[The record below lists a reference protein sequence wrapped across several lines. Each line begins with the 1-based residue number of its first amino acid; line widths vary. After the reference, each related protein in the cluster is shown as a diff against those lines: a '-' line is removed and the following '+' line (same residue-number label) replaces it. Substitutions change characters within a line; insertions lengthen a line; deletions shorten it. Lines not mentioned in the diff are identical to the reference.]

1 MYLFTYK
8 QRRRIHADGTFV
20 IGVQNYTRR
29 HPPILSGTRG
39 NKRSV
44 LFTAQ
49 RGRHLFTIDA
59 TTNSFFFSLTK
70 HTDKQQL
77 CFLIDNCS
85 RGIKKKLVQS
95 PCCCGFWGDQWSTTK
110 GLGFSRRLVNKFL
123 PLTIDFALYIKETNY
138 IIRVN
143 KNSWSKL
150 SGNADHIHQLTENEI
165 DIFSTTND
173 FSSSYKGTFVKQL

>member
-1 MYLFTYK
+1 MLLVQQMYLFTYK

-59 TTNSFFFSLTK
+59 TTNSFFFFFNKTYGY
-70 HTDKQQL
+70 KQQL

-95 PCCCGFWGDQWSTTK
+95 PCCCGFGEINDPLRRGWAFPDDWSTS
-110 GLGFSRRLVNKFL
+110 FF
-123 PLTIDFALYIKETNY
+123 P
-138 IIRVN
+138 
-143 KNSWSKL
+143 
-150 SGNADHIHQLTENEI
+150 
-165 DIFSTTND
+165 
-173 FSSSYKGTFVKQL
+173 

>member
-59 TTNSFFFSLTK
+59 TTNSFFFFFNKTYGY
-70 HTDKQQL
+70 KQQL

-85 RGIKKKLVQS
+85 RGIKKNSFKVLAAVVLGRSMIHYEGVGLFQTTGQQVSSLNNRFCTVYKRNKLYYS
-95 PCCCGFWGDQWSTTK
+95 
-110 GLGFSRRLVNKFL
+110 
-123 PLTIDFALYIKETNY
+123 
-138 IIRVN
+138 
-143 KNSWSKL
+143 SK
-150 SGNADHIHQLTENEI
+150 
-165 DIFSTTND
+165 
-173 FSSSYKGTFVKQL
+173 